1 MPQFARLRKNVSA
14 RLFVVVAAAAV
25 GVAQLS
31 ASSLLAEDWPT
42 YRRDNDRSG
51 STPEKI
57 GGPLHL
63 QWTYAPPAP
72 PRRAWSE
79 AGGRTVEGHLLKDR
93 VRFDDAFQPVVVGQR
108 VYFGS
113 TADDQLHC
121 LDLTSGQTLW
131 SFFTGAP
138 VRLAPTVHN
147 NAVYFGSDDG
157 FAYSLD
163 AETGSLIWKLRA
175 GPSDE
180 WFLGRGQMVSRW
192 PIRTGVLVDGGI
204 AYFGAGI
211 FPHEDVY
218 LHAVDAKTG
227 EVVWTRDD
235 ISESDAARD
244 DLSPQGYLLA
254 SDAQLFVPSGRSMP
268 ATFDRKDGVL
278 LHKKTYSWR
287 STAGGVVGGTRA
299 LLADGQI
306 YSGGAHHLLAIAQ
319 DDGAVG
325 FGWFEGRQMVVAGD
339 EAAIA
344 TGTAVARIDRMKYA
358 LNSRKTHQLE
368 MDIYSLSRSLRSAKG
383 DKATEIREKI
393 KKGQAEQKE
402 LASVG
407 VIWQKPN
414 EHDAAL
420 LMTGDTIISGG
431 NGEVFGYDLETGEQ
445 TLKLAVDGEA
455 RGLIFAN
462 GNLIVS
468 TTTGQVF
475 CFGLKELS
483 IGESLGQGEV
493 SGPDGIVHLNNSR
506 FPAKFFSDAATEIV
520 KETGITKG
528 FCLIVGSEDGRL
540 AYELAKQT
548 ELNIYCIE
556 PDGDKVRQSRAA
568 LNKAGLYGS
577 RVTVHQA
584 EFSAIPYSNY
594 FANLIVSDTYL
605 RTGEL
610 PGDSRLI
617 MRHLKPLGGVA
628 WLSSSVPSKAS
639 PVEISWLNKA
649 GLAKEEA
656 TVKAAKSATT
666 LARGGLPGAGNW
678 SHQYGNVGNTAVIDE
693 KRVKGDL
700 GVLWFGDPGPG
711 DMVNRHEGAVGPL
724 SVNGRLFVQG
734 DATISAFDAYNG
746 LFLWKY
752 ENEEAIRSGV
762 FQNQN
767 PGNLATSDDR
777 LFNFLKDECFEL
789 DAATGKVLATHRLPP
804 AMDDDTREWGYVAYH
819 NGRLIGTA
827 TVRADVE
834 AKYRRRG
841 RKTTD
846 STDGIFAIDV
856 RTGKHL
862 WTYSGGNISHRT
874 IALGGD
880 EVFFIDSTI
889 TSEERD
895 RILREDKSE
904 LERLTGEELKIAE
917 DRMKKLD
924 ARTAVAVDAENGK
937 KIWAVGVDV
946 TDCSEIGI
954 GGGKLTM
961 MYQDGVLVL
970 CGANAN
976 GHYWKQFISGEF
988 KRRRLVALSAEAG
1001 YTMWKKDAN
1010 YRHRPIVVGNRVIA
1024 EPWSF
1029 ELTTGEQH
1037 TKTHPL
1043 TGQEVPWSMIRPGHH
1058 CGMLTGCDSML
1069 MFRSGYTGFYNLDN
1083 DEGTRHF
1090 AGHRLGCWINA
1101 IPANGLVMI
1110 PEASAGCVC
1119 QFSIS
1124 STIVLEPRAA
1134 RRPWTII
1141 SATGAQTPVKKMSL
1155 NLGAPGDRR
1164 AADGTL
1170 WLAYPR
1176 PNPHKVTSLD
1186 LAFDLKPKFTAGGFT
1201 SVNAA
1206 AQPVTGAATPW
1217 LYTSWASGLSEMTL
1231 PLRGEKDRP
1240 ATYDLKLHFAQL
1252 REGTAR
1258 FDVEINGKVVLTD
1271 VEVSRER
1278 GSEPAALVKAISGID
1293 VERDLTMKLIAK
1305 VSDDAKARVVL
1316 NAIEVLQRTEVASS
1330 K

>member
-1 MPQFARLRKNVSA
+1 MPRSA
-14 RLFVVVAAAAV
+14 RIHWIIPAKTRSFTSAVA
-25 GVAQLS
+25 VASLLLTGLNLS
-31 ASSLLAEDWPT
+31 ADDWPT

-51 STPEKI
+51 STPEAI
-57 GGPLHL
+57 RSPVSLR
-63 QWTYAPPAP
+63 WTYSPPAP

-79 AGGRTVEGHLLKDR
+79 ATGRTIEGHLIKGR
-93 VRFDDAFQPVVVGQR
+93 VRYDDAFQPVVVGQR

-113 TADDQLHC
+113 TADDQVHC
-121 LDLTSGQTLW
+121 LDLTSGETLW
-131 SFFTGAP
+131 TFFTGAP
-138 VRLAPTVHN
+138 VRLAPTVDSGMI
-147 NAVYFGSDDG
+147 YFGSDDG
-157 FAYSLD
+157 FAYCLE
-163 AETGSLIWKLRA
+163 ATTGKLIWKLRA
-175 GPSDE
+175 GPADE
-180 WFLGRGQMVSRW
+180 WFLGRGQMISRW
-192 PIRTGVLVDGGI
+192 PVRTGVLVDSGI

-227 EVVWTRDD
+227 EIVWTRDD
-235 ISESDAARD
+235 ISENDAARD

-254 SDAQLFVPSGRSMP
+254 SRSQLFVPSGRSMP
-268 ATFDRKDGVL
+268 ATFDRSNGVL

-319 DDGAVG
+319 EDGDVG
-325 FGWFEGRQMVVAGD
+325 FGWFEGRQMVVAGH

-344 TGTAVARIDRMKYA
+344 TGTAIARIDRMKYA
-358 LNSRKTHQLE
+358 VNSRRTHQIE
-368 MDIYSLSRSLRSAKG
+368 MDLYSLSRSLRSAKG
-383 DKATEIREKI
+383 EKADEIREKM
-393 KKGQAEQKE
+393 KTLQAEQKE
-402 LASVG
+402 LSAVG
-407 VIWQKPN
+407 VIWQKPS
-414 EHDAAL
+414 EHDASL

-431 NGEVFGYDLETGEQ
+431 EGEVFGYDRETGNQ
-445 TLKLAVDGEA
+445 TLKLSVDGEA
-455 RGLIFAN
+455 RGLVFAN

-475 CFGLKELS
+475 CFGPGEPADSPLS
-483 IGESLGQGEV
+483 SAKTY
-493 SGPDGIVHLNNSR
+493 PDPYPEND
-506 FPAKFFSDAATEIV
+506 DAETVRTAAERIIQ
-520 KETGITKG
+520 KTGIRKG
-528 FCLIVGSEDGRL
+528 FCLVAGSEDGHL
-540 AYELAKQT
+540 AYELAKRT
-548 ELNIYCIE
+548 DLSIYCIE
-556 PDGDKVRQSRAA
+556 PDAEKVRESRGL

-584 EFSAIPYSNY
+584 ELSAIPYSNF
-594 FANLIVSDTYL
+594 FANLIVSDTYV
-605 RTGEL
+605 RTGKFPANAETV
-610 PGDSRLI
+610 
-617 MRHLKPLGGVA
+617 MRHLKPLGGVVM
-628 WLSSSVPSKAS
+628 LGTPEPSHDVLHDDVVRLTERLGEEDQ
-639 PVEISWLNKA
+639 VELESEDGWVSLK
-649 GLAKEEA
+649 
-656 TVKAAKSATT
+656 
-666 LARGGLPGAGNW
+666 RGPLPGAGNW

-711 DMVNRHEGAVGPL
+711 EMVNRHEGAVGPL

-734 DATISAFDAYNG
+734 EATISAYDAYNG

-752 ENEEAIRSGV
+752 ENEEAIRTGV

-767 PGNLATSDDR
+767 PGNLAASEDY
-777 LFNFLKDECFEL
+777 LFHFLKDECFQL
-789 DAATGKVLATHRLPP
+789 DAATGKVVAVHRLPP
-804 AMDDDTREWGYVAYH
+804 EMDNDTREWGYVAH
-819 NGRLIGTA
+819 SNGRLIGTA
-827 TVRADVE
+827 TVREDVE

-841 RKTTD
+841 RKTTE

-856 RTGKHL
+856 KTGKHL
-862 WTYSGGNISHRT
+862 WTYTGGSISHRT
-874 IALGGD
+874 IALSD
-880 EVFFIDSTI
+880 NEVFFIDSTI
-889 TSEERD
+889 TSAERE
-895 RILREDKSE
+895 RILREDKTE
-904 LERLTGEELKIAE
+904 LERLSGEERRIAE

-924 ARTAVAVDAENGK
+924 ARTAVAIDAQNGK
-937 KIWAVGVDV
+937 KIWSVGVDV

-976 GHYWKQFISGEF
+976 GHYWKQFIAGEF

-1010 YRHRPIVVGNRVIA
+1010 YRHRPIIVGNRVIA

-1029 ELTTGEQH
+1029 ELSTGEQH
-1037 TKTHPL
+1037 MKTHPL
-1043 TGQEVPWSMIRPGHH
+1043 TGQDVPWSMIRPGHH

-1069 MFRSGYTGFYNLDN
+1069 MFRSGYTGFYNLEN

-1090 AGHRLGCWINA
+1090 SGHRLGCWINA

-1119 QFSIS
+1119 QFSIA
-1124 STIVLEPRAA
+1124 STIVLEPREA

-1141 SATGAQTPVKKMSL
+1141 SATGAQTPVRKMSL

-1176 PNPHKVTSLD
+1176 PNPHKDTSLD

-1206 AQPVTGAATPW
+1206 AQPVTGTSTPW
-1217 LYTSWASGLSEMTL
+1217 LYTSWASGLSELTL

-1240 ATYDLKLHFAQL
+1240 ATYNLKLHFAQL

-1258 FDVEINGKVVLTD
+1258 FDVEINGKVVLSD

-1278 GSEPAALVKAISGID
+1278 GSEPVAQVKAISGID
-1293 VERDLTMKLIAK
+1293 VDRNLTMKLVPR
-1305 VSDDAKARVVL
+1305 VSNDAEARVVL
-1316 NAIEVLQRTEVASS
+1316 NAIEVLQNTEVASS

>member
-1 MPQFARLRKNVSA
+1 MSV
-14 RLFVVVAAAAV
+14 AAV
-25 GVAQLS
+25 GLILL
-31 ASSLLAEDWPT
+31 ASPDLLAEDWPT
-42 YRRDNDRSG
+42 YRRDNNRSG
-51 STPEKI
+51 STIEKI
-57 GGPLHL
+57 GGLLDL
-63 QWTYAPPAP
+63 QWTYSPPAP

-93 VRFDDAFQPVVVGQR
+93 VRYDDAFQPVVVGQR

-113 TADDQLHC
+113 TADDQVHC
-121 LDLTSGQTLW
+121 LDLASGKTLW

-138 VRLAPTVHN
+138 VRLAPTVYKKSI
-147 NAVYFGSDDG
+147 YFGSDDG
-157 FAYSLD
+157 FAYCLD
-163 AETGSLIWKLRA
+163 AASGKLIWKLRA
-175 GPSDE
+175 GPADE

-192 PIRTGVLVDGGI
+192 PIRTGVLVDNDV

-235 ISESDAARD
+235 ISENDAARD

-254 SDAQLFVPSGRSMP
+254 SKTQIFVPSGRSMP

-319 DDGAVG
+319 DDGDVG
-325 FGWFEGRQMVVAGD
+325 FGWFEGRQMVVSGD

-344 TGTAVARIDRMKYA
+344 TGTAIARIDRMKYA
-358 LNSRKTHQLE
+358 VNSRRTHKIE
-368 MDIYSLSRSLRSAKG
+368 MDLYSLSRSLRSAKG
-383 DKATEIREKI
+383 DKATEIRARMKTL
-393 KKGQAEQKE
+393 QAEQKE
-402 LASVG
+402 LAAVG

-414 EHDAAL
+414 DHDAAL
-420 LMTGDTIISGG
+420 LVTGDAIISGG
-431 NGEVFGYDLETGEQ
+431 NGAVFGYDLETGEQ
-445 TLKLAVDGEA
+445 NLKLAVDGEA

-475 CFGLKELS
+475 CFGA
-483 IGESLGQGEV
+483 GEPGDTSVTKTKKYPNPYAEDDASKLV
-493 SGPDGIVHLNNSR
+493 
-506 FPAKFFSDAATEIV
+506 SDAANKIV
-520 KETGITKG
+520 KETGVTRG
-528 FCLIVGSEDGRL
+528 FCLVAGSEDGRL
-540 AYELAKQT
+540 AYELAKRT
-548 ELNIYCIE
+548 ELSIYCIE
-556 PDGDKVRQSRAA
+556 PDAEKVRKSREL

-577 RVTVHQA
+577 RVAVHQA
-584 EFSAIPYSNY
+584 ELSAIPYSNF
-594 FANLIVSDTYL
+594 FANLIVSDTYV
-605 RTGEL
+605 RTGKL
-610 PGDSRLI
+610 PSNSEAV

-628 WLSSSVPSKAS
+628 MLGTPKSGDDVLYDDVVRLTDRLSEGDEVELAS
-639 PVEISWLNKA
+639 NDGWVSLK
-649 GLAKEEA
+649 
-656 TVKAAKSATT
+656 
-666 LARGGLPGAGNW
+666 RGPLPGAGNW

-734 DATISAFDAYNG
+734 EATISAFDAYNG

-767 PGNLATSDDR
+767 PGNLATSNDH
-777 LFNFLKDECFEL
+777 LFHFMKDECFQL
-789 DAATGKVLATHRLPP
+789 DAATGKVVAVHRLPP
-804 AMDDDTREWGYVAYH
+804 DMDNDTREWGYVAYN

-841 RKTTD
+841 RKTTE

-856 RTGKHL
+856 KTGKHL
-862 WTYSGGNISHRT
+862 WTYEGGSISHRT
-874 IALGGD
+874 IALSD
-880 EVFFIDSTI
+880 NQVFFIDSTI
-889 TSEERD
+889 TSAERE

-904 LERLTGEELKIAE
+904 LERLSGEELKIAE

-924 ARTAVAVDAENGK
+924 ARTAVAIDAENGN

-1029 ELTTGEQH
+1029 ELSTGEQH

-1119 QFSIS
+1119 QFSIA
-1124 STIVLEPRAA
+1124 STIVLEPRQA

-1141 SATGAQTPVKKMSL
+1141 SATGAQTPVKNMSL

-1206 AQPVTGAATPW
+1206 AQPVTGAVTPW

-1252 REGTAR
+1252 RVGMAR
-1258 FDVEINGKVVLTD
+1258 FDIEINGKVVLTD

-1278 GSEPAALVKAISGID
+1278 GSEPVAQIKVIPGID

-1316 NAIEVLQRTEVASS
+1316 NAIEVVRKTEVAST

>member
-1 MPQFARLRKNVSA
+1 MPNLSRHPLN
-14 RLFVVVAAAAV
+14 LFPAIVTTVIA
-25 GVAQLS
+25 GVALLT

-42 YRRDNDRSG
+42 YRHDNDRSG
-51 STPEKI
+51 STPENVTDSISWK
-57 GGPLHL
+57 
-63 QWTYAPPAP
+63 WTYSPPAP

-79 AGGRTVEGHLLKDR
+79 AGGRIMEGRHIQDR
-93 VRFDDAFQPVVVGQR
+93 VRYDDAFQPVVVGQR

-113 TADDQLHC
+113 TADDQVHC
-121 LDLTSGQTLW
+121 LDLTTGKTLW
-131 SFFTGAP
+131 TFFTGAP
-138 VRLAPTVHN
+138 VRLAPTVSEN
-147 NAVYFGSDDG
+147 SLYFGSDDG
-157 FAYSLD
+157 FAYCLD
-163 AETGSLIWKLRA
+163 AESGDLIWKLRG

-192 PIRTGVLVDGGI
+192 PVRTGVLVDDGV

-235 ISESDAARD
+235 ISESDAGRD

-254 SDAQLFVPSGRSMP
+254 SEKQLFVPSGRSMP
-268 ATFDRKDGVL
+268 ATFDRNTGKL

-287 STAGGVVGGTRA
+287 GSAGGVVGGTRA

-306 YSGGAHHLLAIAQ
+306 YSGGAHHLLAIEQAK
-319 DDGAVG
+319 GGLG
-325 FGWFEGRQMVVAGD
+325 FGWFEGRQMVVSGN
-339 EAAIA
+339 EAMIA
-344 TGTAVARIDRMKYA
+344 TGTAIARINRGEYA
-358 LNSRKTHQLE
+358 VNSRKTRTIE
-368 MDIYSLSRSLRSAKG
+368 ATVTSLSRSLRNAKG
-383 DKATEIREKI
+383 DEAADIRKKMKAA
-393 KKGQAEQKE
+393 QAELKE
-402 LASVG
+402 LSTVG

-414 EHDAAL
+414 EDAAAL
-420 LMTGDTIISGG
+420 LMTGNMILSGG
-431 NGEVFGYDLETGEQ
+431 QGHVQGYDRETGKQ
-445 TLKLAVDGEA
+445 TLRLLTDPGSEA
-455 RGLIFAN
+455 RGLVYAN
-462 GNLIVS
+462 GHLIVS
-468 TTTGQVF
+468 TTTGRVM
-475 CFGLKELS
+475 CFGP
-483 IGESLGQGEV
+483 GEQKAIPLTE
-493 SGPDGIVHLNNSR
+493 
-506 FPAKFFSDAATEIV
+506 AKKYPNPYAADETSKTCREAAAAIIR
-520 KETGITKG
+520 ETGITRG
-528 FCLIVGSEDGRL
+528 FCLVVGSEDGRL
-540 AYELAKQT
+540 AYELAMQT
-548 ELNIYCIE
+548 ELSIYCIE
-556 PDGDKVRQSRAA
+556 PDAEKVRLSRAA

-577 RVTVHQA
+577 RVTVHHA
-584 EFSAIPYSNY
+584 ELSAIPYSNY
-594 FANLIVSDTYL
+594 FANLIVSDTHL
-605 RTGEL
+605 RTGKL

-628 WLSSSVPSKAS
+628 WLNSPRIAESSPTVSA
-639 PVEISWLNKA
+639 WLNKA
-649 GLAKEEA
+649 GLSEEA
-656 TVKAAKSATT
+656 TVNVAKTSTT
-666 LARGGLPGAGNW
+666 FERGALPGAGNW
-678 SHQYGNVGNTAVIDE
+678 SHMYGNVGNTAAIDE
-693 KRVKGDL
+693 QRVKGDL
-700 GVLWFGDPGPG
+700 GVLWYGDPGPG
-711 DMVNRHEGAVGPL
+711 DMTNRHEGAVGPL

-734 DATISAFDAYNG
+734 EATISAYDAYNG

-752 ENEEAIRSGV
+752 ANKEAIRSGV
-762 FQNQN
+762 FLNQN
-767 PGNLATSDDR
+767 PGNLAASEDR
-777 LFNFLKDECFEL
+777 LFHFMKDECFEL
-789 DAATGKVLATHRLPP
+789 DAATGKVVAVHRLPP
-804 AMDDDTREWGYVAYH
+804 EMDDDTREWGYIAYH
-819 NGRLIGTA
+819 NGRIIGTA
-827 TVRADVE
+827 TVRKDVE

-846 STDGIFAIDV
+846 TTDGIFAIDV
-856 RTGKHL
+856 ESGEHL
-862 WTYSGGNISHRT
+862 WLYSGGSISHHT
-874 IALGGD
+874 IALNED
-880 EVFFIDSTI
+880 RVFFIDSTI
-889 TSEERD
+889 TSQERE
-895 RILREDKSE
+895 RILREDKTEQEHLSGE
-904 LERLTGEELKIAE
+904 KLEIAE

-924 ARTAVAVDAENGK
+924 ARTAVAISAQNGK
-937 KIWAVGVDV
+937 QIWAVGVDV

-961 MYQDGVLVL
+961 MHHNGVLVL

-1010 YRHRPIVVGNRVIA
+1010 YRHRPIIVGNRVIA

-1029 ELTTGEQH
+1029 ELASGDQH
-1037 TKTHPL
+1037 MKTHPL

-1119 QFSIS
+1119 QFSIA
-1124 STIVLEPRAA
+1124 STIVLEPREA

-1141 SATGAQTPVKKMSL
+1141 STTGAQTPVKKMSL

-1164 AADGTL
+1164 AVDGTL

-1176 PNPHKVTSLD
+1176 PAPHKVTSLD
-1186 LAFDLKPKFTAGGFT
+1186 LAFDLKAKFSDGGFE
-1201 SVNAA
+1201 SVSAA

-1217 LYTSWASGLSEMTL
+1217 LYTSWAGGLSELTL
-1231 PLRGEKDRP
+1231 PLRGEEDRP

-1258 FDVEINGKVVLTD
+1258 FDVEINGKVVLAD
-1271 VEVSRER
+1271 VEVSRQR
-1278 GSEPAALVKAISGID
+1278 GAEPVAQVKSISGID
-1293 VERDLTMKLIAK
+1293 IERDLVLRLIAK
-1305 VSDDAKARVVL
+1305 SSDEASAPVVL

-1330 K
+1330 R

>member
-1 MPQFARLRKNVSA
+1 MPQFARLRRIVCA
-14 RLFVVVAAAAV
+14 RRCFAVTAAAV
-25 GVAQLS
+25 GLTLLVS
-31 ASSLLAEDWPT
+31 PDLLAEDWPT

-63 QWTYAPPAP
+63 QWTYSPPAL

-79 AGGRTVEGHLLKDR
+79 AGGRTMEGHIIKDR
-93 VRFDDAFQPVVVGQR
+93 VRYDDAFQPVVVGQR

-113 TADDQLHC
+113 TADDQVHC
-121 LDLTSGQTLW
+121 LDLTSGKTLW

-138 VRLAPTVHN
+138 VRLAPTVYKKSI
-147 NAVYFGSDDG
+147 YFGSDDG
-157 FAYSLD
+157 FAYCLD
-163 AETGSLIWKLRA
+163 AVSGKLIWKLRA
-175 GPSDE
+175 GPADE

-192 PIRTGVLVDGGI
+192 PIRTGVLVDNDV

-235 ISESDAARD
+235 ISENDAARD

-254 SDAQLFVPSGRSMP
+254 SKTQIFVPSGRSMP
-268 ATFDRKDGVL
+268 ATFDRKDGIL

-319 DDGAVG
+319 DDGDVG
-325 FGWFEGRQMVVAGD
+325 FGWFEGRQMVVSGD

-344 TGTAVARIDRMKYA
+344 TGTAIARIDRMKYA
-358 LNSRKTHQLE
+358 VNSRRTHKIE
-368 MDIYSLSRSLRSAKG
+368 MDLYSLSRSLRSAKG
-383 DKATEIREKI
+383 DKATEIRAKM
-393 KKGQAEQKE
+393 KALQTEQKE

-407 VIWQKPN
+407 VTWQKPN
-414 EHDAAL
+414 EHDASL
-420 LMTGDTIISGG
+420 LMTGDMIIAGG
-431 NGEVFGYDLETGEQ
+431 NGEVFGYNLETGEQ

-462 GNLIVS
+462 ENLVVS

-475 CFGLKELS
+475 CFGAGKPGDTAL
-483 IGESLGQGEV
+483 
-493 SGPDGIVHLNNSR
+493 
-506 FPAKFFSDAATEIV
+506 AKAKKYPNPYVEDDASKLISDAADQIV
-520 KETGITKG
+520 KETGVTRG
-528 FCLIVGSEDGRL
+528 FCLVAGSEDGRL
-540 AYELAKQT
+540 AYELAKRT
-548 ELNIYCIE
+548 ELSIYCIE
-556 PDGDKVRQSRAA
+556 PDAEKVRKSREL
-568 LNKAGLYGS
+568 LNQAGLYGS
-577 RVTVHQA
+577 RVAVHQA
-584 EFSAIPYSNY
+584 ELSAIPYSNF
-594 FANLIVSDTYL
+594 FANLIVSDTYV
-605 RTGEL
+605 RTGKL
-610 PGDSRLI
+610 PSNSEAV

-628 WLSSSVPSKAS
+628 MLGTPQSGDDVLHDDVVRLTDRLSEGDEVELAS
-639 PVEISWLNKA
+639 NDGWVSLK
-649 GLAKEEA
+649 
-656 TVKAAKSATT
+656 
-666 LARGGLPGAGNW
+666 RGPLPGAGNW

-734 DATISAFDAYNG
+734 EATISAFDAYNG

-767 PGNLATSDDR
+767 PGNLATSNDH
-777 LFNFLKDECFEL
+777 LFHFMKDECFQL
-789 DAATGKVLATHRLPP
+789 DAATGKVVAVHRLPP
-804 AMDDDTREWGYVAYH
+804 DMDNDTREWGYVAYI

-841 RKTTD
+841 RKTTE

-856 RTGKHL
+856 KTGKHL
-862 WTYSGGNISHRT
+862 WTYTGGSISHRT
-874 IALGGD
+874 IALSDD

-889 TSEERD
+889 TSAERE

-904 LERLTGEELKIAE
+904 LERLSGEELKIAE

-924 ARTAVAVDAENGK
+924 ARTAVAIDAENGK

-1029 ELTTGEQH
+1029 ELSTGEQH

-1058 CGMLTGCDSML
+1058 CGMLTGCESML

-1119 QFSIS
+1119 QFSIA
-1124 STIVLEPRAA
+1124 STIVLEPRQA

-1141 SATGAQTPVKKMSL
+1141 SATGAQTPVKNMSL

-1186 LAFDLKPKFTAGGFT
+1186 LAFDLKPKFIAGGFT

-1217 LYTSWASGLSEMTL
+1217 LYTSWASGLSEITL

-1258 FDVEINGKVVLTD
+1258 FDIEINGKVVLTD

-1278 GSEPAALVKAISGID
+1278 GSEPVAQVKAIPGID

-1316 NAIEVLQRTEVASS
+1316 NAIEVLRKTEVAST

>member
-1 MPQFARLRKNVSA
+1 MPRFARFRQNFFAGHLPA
-14 RLFVVVAAAAV
+14 TLAAV
-25 GVAQLS
+25 VGVTLLS
-31 ASSLLAEDWPT
+31 AASLPAEDWPT

-51 STPEKI
+51 STPEKVN
-57 GGPLHL
+57 GPLHL
-63 QWTYAPPAP
+63 QWTYSPPAL

-79 AGGRTVEGHLLKDR
+79 AGGRTIEGHLIGDR
-93 VRFDDAFQPVVVGQR
+93 VRYDDAFQPVVVGQR

-113 TADDQLHC
+113 TADDQVHC
-121 LDLTSGQTLW
+121 LDLSTGEKRW

-138 VRLAPTVHN
+138 VRLAPTVDKGSI
-147 NAVYFGSDDG
+147 YFGSDDG
-157 FAYSLD
+157 FAYCLD
-163 AETGSLIWKLRA
+163 AASGELIWKLRA

-192 PIRTGVLVDGGI
+192 PIRTGILVDNDI

-235 ISESDAARD
+235 ISENDAARD

-254 SDAQLFVPSGRSMP
+254 SKAQLFVPSGRSMP

-319 DDGAVG
+319 DDGDVG

-339 EAAIA
+339 EAAIV
-344 TGTAVARIDRMKYA
+344 TGKAIARIDRLKYA
-358 LNSRKTHQLE
+358 VNSRKTHQLE
-368 MDIYSLSRSLRSAKG
+368 MDLYSLSSSLRSAKG
-383 DKATEIREKI
+383 DQADEIREKI
-393 KKGQAEQKE
+393 KKAQAEQKE
-402 LASVG
+402 LAAVG
-407 VIWQKPN
+407 VIWQKPS
-414 EHDAAL
+414 EDDAAL
-420 LMTGDTIISGG
+420 LMTGDLVISGG
-431 NGEVFGYDLETGEQ
+431 KDRVLGYDRATGDETQ
-445 TLKLAVDGEA
+445 QLSVDGEA
-455 RGLIFAN
+455 RGLVFAN
-462 GNLIVS
+462 GRLIVS
-468 TTTGQVF
+468 TTTGQVV
-475 CFGLKELS
+475 CFGLEAARETGDR
-483 IGESLGQGEV
+483 IARQYPNPYPDDEV
-493 SGPDGIVHLNNSR
+493 SKR
-506 FPAKFFSDAATEIV
+506 CREAAMEIV
-520 KETGITKG
+520 SETGITRG
-528 FCLIVGSEDGRL
+528 FCLVAGSEDGRL

-548 ELNIYCIE
+548 ELSIYCIE
-556 PDGDKVRQSRAA
+556 PDAGKVRTSRTA

-584 EFSAIPYSNY
+584 ELSAIPYSNY
-594 FANLIVSDTYL
+594 FANLIVSDTQL
-605 RTGEL
+605 RTGKL

-628 WLSSSVPSKAS
+628 WLNSPSATDS
-639 PVEISWLNKA
+639 RTAETEWLNGA
-649 GLAKEEA
+649 SLTNEA
-656 TVKAAKSATT
+656 TITVATSGT
-666 LARGGLPGAGNW
+666 ILARGALPGAGNW

-711 DMVNRHEGAVGPL
+711 DMVNRHDGAVGPL

-734 DATISAFDAYNG
+734 EATISAFDAYNG

-752 ENEEAIRSGV
+752 ENKEAIRTGV

-789 DAATGKVLATHRLPP
+789 DAATGIVVAVHRLPP
-804 AMDDDTREWGYVAYH
+804 ALDDNTREWGYVAYN

-834 AKYRRRG
+834 AQYRRRG

-856 RTGKHL
+856 KTGKHL
-862 WTYSGGNISHRT
+862 WTYSGGSISHRT
-874 IALGGD
+874 IALGD
-880 EVFFIDSTI
+880 NEVFFIDSSI
-889 TSEERD
+889 TSQERE
-895 RILREDKSE
+895 RILREDKTE
-904 LERLTGEELKIAE
+904 LEGLTGEELKIAE

-954 GGGKLTM
+954 GGGQLTM
-961 MYQDGVLVL
+961 MYKDGVLVL

-976 GHYWKQFISGEF
+976 GHYWNQFIAGEF
-988 KRRRLVALSAEAG
+988 KRRRLVAISAEAG

-1037 TKTHPL
+1037 TKIHPL

-1119 QFSIS
+1119 QFSIA
-1124 STIVLEPRAA
+1124 STIVLEPREA

-1141 SATGAQTPVKKMSL
+1141 SATGAQTPVQKMSL

-1164 AADGTL
+1164 DTDGTL

-1201 SVNAA
+1201 SVKAA

-1217 LYTSWASGLSEMTL
+1217 LYTSWASGLSELTL
-1231 PLRGEKDRP
+1231 PLRGEKDSP

-1271 VEVSRER
+1271 VEVSRAR
-1278 GSEPAALVKAISGID
+1278 GTEPVAQIKTVSGID
-1293 VERDLTMKLIAK
+1293 VERNLTLKLIAK
-1305 VSDDAKARVVL
+1305 VTDDAKARVVL
-1316 NAIEVLQRTEVASS
+1316 NAIEVLQKNEVASN
-1330 K
+1330 

>member
-1 MPQFARLRKNVSA
+1 MGT
-14 RLFVVVAAAAV
+14 AAV
-25 GVAQLS
+25 AFV
-31 ASSLLAEDWPT
+31 LLAMPKLFANDWPT
-42 YRRDNDRSG
+42 YRQDNDRSG
-51 STPEKI
+51 STSEKI
-57 GGPLHL
+57 GGPLSL
-63 QWTYAPPAP
+63 KWTYSPPAP

-79 AGGRTVEGHLLKDR
+79 AGGRTMEGHLIQDR
-93 VRFDDAFQPVVVGQR
+93 VRYDDAFQPVVVGQR

-121 LDLTSGQTLW
+121 MDLASGKTLW
-131 SFFTGAP
+131 TFFTGAP
-138 VRLAPTVHN
+138 VRLAPTVSG
-147 NAVYFGSDDG
+147 NAIYFGSDDG

-163 AETGSLIWKLRA
+163 AENGALIWKLRA

-192 PIRTGVLVDGGI
+192 PIRTGVLVDDGV

-235 ISESDAARD
+235 ISENDAARD

-254 SDAQLFVPSGRSMP
+254 SKAQLFVPSGRSMP
-268 ATFDRKDGVL
+268 ATFDRSNGVL

-319 DDGAVG
+319 DDGDVG
-325 FGWFEGRQMVVAGD
+325 FGWFEGRQMVVSGD

-344 TGTAVARIDRMKYA
+344 TGTAIARIDRMKYA
-358 LNSRKTHQLE
+358 VNSRRTHKIE
-368 MDIYSLSRSLRSAKG
+368 MDLYSLSRSLRSAKG
-383 DKATEIREKI
+383 DKADEIREKI
-393 KKGQAEQKE
+393 KKLQAEQKE
-402 LASVG
+402 LAAVG

-420 LMTGDTIISGG
+420 LMTGDSIISGG
-431 NGEVFGYDLETGEQ
+431 NGEVFGYDRESGNE
-445 TLKLAVDGEA
+445 TLKLSVDGEA
-455 RGLIFAN
+455 RGLVFAN
-462 GNLIVS
+462 GNLLVS

-475 CFGLKELS
+475 CFGPGELKETPLAEAKKYPNPYAENDEAKL
-483 IGESLGQGEV
+483 I
-493 SGPDGIVHLNNSR
+493 SGA
-506 FPAKFFSDAATEIV
+506 AKQIV
-520 KETGITKG
+520 KKTGITRG
-528 FCLIVGSEDGRL
+528 FCLVASSEDGHL
-540 AYELAKQT
+540 AYELARRT
-548 ELNIYCIE
+548 ELSIYCIE
-556 PDGDKVRQSRAA
+556 PNAEKVRQSREL
-568 LNKAGLYGS
+568 LNAAGLYGS

-594 FANLIVSDTYL
+594 FANLIVSDTYV
-605 RTGEL
+605 RTGKL
-610 PGDSRLI
+610 PTNAEGV
-617 MRHLKPLGGVA
+617 MRHLKPLGGVVMLGTPKTSHDVTQGDITRLLDGPFEA
-628 WLSSSVPSKAS
+628 EEHQLSLEDGWVSLK
-639 PVEISWLNKA
+639 
-649 GLAKEEA
+649 
-656 TVKAAKSATT
+656 
-666 LARGGLPGAGNW
+666 RGPLPGAGNW

-734 DATISAFDAYNG
+734 EATISAFDAYNG

-752 ENEEAIRSGV
+752 ENEEAIRTGV

-767 PGNLATSDDR
+767 PGNLATSDDH
-777 LFNFLKDECFEL
+777 LFHFLKDECFQL
-789 DAATGKVLATHRLPP
+789 DAATGKVVAVHRLPP
-804 AMDDDTREWGYVAYH
+804 DMDNDTREWGYVAYN

-834 AKYRRRG
+834 AQYRRRG
-841 RKTTD
+841 RKTTE

-856 RTGKHL
+856 KTGRHL
-862 WTYSGGNISHRT
+862 WTYTGGSISHRT
-874 IALGGD
+874 IALSDD

-889 TSEERD
+889 TSAERE

-904 LERLTGEELKIAE
+904 LEGLTGEALKIAE

-954 GGGKLTM
+954 GGGQLTM

-976 GHYWKQFISGEF
+976 GHYWNQFIAGEF

-1037 TKTHPL
+1037 TKIHPL

-1119 QFSIS
+1119 QFSIA
-1124 STIVLEPRAA
+1124 STIVLEPRQA

-1164 AADGTL
+1164 ANDGTL

-1176 PNPHKVTSLD
+1176 PNPHKTTSLD

-1231 PLRGEKDRP
+1231 PLLGEKDRP

-1258 FDVEINGKVVLTD
+1258 FDVEINGKVVLSD

-1278 GSEPAALVKAISGID
+1278 GAEPVAQVKEISGID

-1316 NAIEVLQRTEVASS
+1316 NAIEVLQKNEVASS

>member
-1 MPQFARLRKNVSA
+1 MPRSPRFRWNILSRQLLIMS
-14 RLFVVVAAAAV
+14 AAV
-25 GVAQLS
+25 VPFALLS
-31 ASSLLAEDWPT
+31 GPSLFAEDWPT
-42 YRRDNDRSG
+42 YRRDNNRSG

-63 QWTYAPPAP
+63 QWTYSPPAP

-79 AGGRTVEGHLLKDR
+79 ATGRTIEGHLIKGR
-93 VRFDDAFQPVVVGQR
+93 VRYDDAFQPVVVGQC

-113 TADDQLHC
+113 TADDQVHC
-121 LDLTSGQTLW
+121 LNLTSGETLW
-131 SFFTGAP
+131 TFFTGAP
-138 VRLAPTVHN
+138 VRLAPTVYKDSI
-147 NAVYFGSDDG
+147 YFGSDDG
-157 FAYSLD
+157 FAYCLD
-163 AETGSLIWKLRA
+163 ATTGKLIWKLRA
-175 GPSDE
+175 GSSDE
-180 WFLGRGQMVSRW
+180 WFLGRGQMISRW
-192 PIRTGVLVDGGI
+192 PVRTGVLVDNDI

-235 ISESDAARD
+235 ISENDAARD

-254 SDAQLFVPSGRSMP
+254 SKAQLFVPSGRSMP
-268 ATFDRKDGVL
+268 ATFDRTNGVL

-319 DDGAVG
+319 DDGDVG
-325 FGWFEGRQMVVAGD
+325 FGWFEGRQMVVSGD

-344 TGTAVARIDRMKYA
+344 TGTAIARIDRMEYA
-358 LNSRKTHQLE
+358 VNSRRTHQIE
-368 MDIYSLSRSLRSAKG
+368 MDLYSLSRSLRSAKG
-383 DKATEIREKI
+383 EKATEIRAKM
-393 KKGQAEQKE
+393 KTLQSEQKE
-402 LASVG
+402 LAAVG

-420 LMTGDTIISGG
+420 LMTGNAIVSGG
-431 NGEVFGYDLETGEQ
+431 NGEVFGYDRESGEQ
-445 TLKLAVDGEA
+445 TLKLPVEGEA
-455 RGLIFAN
+455 RGLVYAN

-468 TTTGQVF
+468 TTTGQVY
-475 CFGLKELS
+475 CFGPGEPADTPLVSAKEYPNPYA
-483 IGESLGQGEV
+483 E
-493 SGPDGIVHLNNSR
+493 H
-506 FPAKFFSDAATEIV
+506 DAAELISKAADQIISESEI
-520 KETGITKG
+520 TRG
-528 FCLIVGSEDGRL
+528 FCLVAGSEDGHL
-540 AYELAKQT
+540 AYELAKRS

-556 PDGDKVRQSRAA
+556 SNAEKVRRSREL

-584 EFSAIPYSNY
+584 ELSAIPYSNY
-594 FANLIVSDTYL
+594 FANLIVSDTYV
-605 RTGEL
+605 RTG
-610 PGDSRLI
+610 RLSSNAEAV

-628 WLSSSVPSKAS
+628 MLGTPQSGDDVLHGDVVRLMDRLSEGDEVKLAS
-639 PVEISWLNKA
+639 NDGWVALK
-649 GLAKEEA
+649 
-656 TVKAAKSATT
+656 
-666 LARGGLPGAGNW
+666 RGPLPGAGNW
-678 SHQYGNVGNTAVIDE
+678 SHQYGTVGNTAVVNE

-734 DATISAFDAYNG
+734 EATISAFDAYNG

-752 ENEEAIRSGV
+752 ENEEAIRTGV

-767 PGNLATSDDR
+767 PGNLAASEDH
-777 LFNFLKDECFEL
+777 LFHFLKDECFQL
-789 DAATGKVLATHRLPP
+789 DAATGKVAAIHRLPP
-804 AMDDDTREWGYVAYH
+804 DMDNDTREWGYVAYI

-841 RKTTD
+841 RKTTET
-846 STDGIFAIDV
+846 TDGIFAIDV
-856 RTGKHL
+856 ATGKHL
-862 WTYSGGNISHRT
+862 WTYTGGSISHRT
-874 IALGGD
+874 IALSDD

-889 TSEERD
+889 SSAERE

-904 LERLTGEELKIAE
+904 LERLSGEERTIAE

-924 ARTAVAVDAENGK
+924 ARTAVAIDAQNGK
-937 KIWAVGVDV
+937 KIWSVGVDV

-976 GHYWKQFISGEF
+976 GHYWNQFIAGEF

-1010 YRHRPIVVGNRVIA
+1010 YRHRPIIVGNRVIA

-1029 ELTTGEQH
+1029 ELNTGEQH

-1043 TGQEVPWSMIRPGHH
+1043 TGQDVPWSMIRPGHH

-1119 QFSIS
+1119 QFSIA

-1141 SATGAQTPVKKMSL
+1141 SATGAQTPVRKMSL

-1176 PNPHKVTSLD
+1176 PNPHKTTSLD

-1201 SVNAA
+1201 SINAA

-1240 ATYDLKLHFAQL
+1240 AIYDLKLHFAQL

-1258 FDVEINGKVVLTD
+1258 FDVEINGQVVLTD
-1271 VEVSRER
+1271 IEVSRER
-1278 GSEPAALVKAISGID
+1278 GSEPVAQVKAISGID
-1293 VERDLTMKLIAK
+1293 VARDLTIKLIAK
-1305 VSDDAKARVVL
+1305 VSDDANARVVL
-1316 NAIEVLQRTEVASS
+1316 NAIEVLQKNEVASS

>member
-1 MPQFARLRKNVSA
+1 MPRFAQLRKNVFA
-14 RLFVVVAAAAV
+14 WLFVVVTAAV
-25 GVAQLS
+25 VGIVHLS
-31 ASSLLAEDWPT
+31 ASNLLAEDWPT

-51 STPEKI
+51 STTEKI
-57 GGPLHL
+57 GGPVSLK
-63 QWTYAPPAP
+63 WTYSPPAP

-93 VRFDDAFQPVVVGQR
+93 VRYDDAFQPVVVGQR

-113 TADDQLHC
+113 TADDQVHC
-121 LDLTSGQTLW
+121 LDLTSGKTLW
-131 SFFTGAP
+131 TFFTGAP
-138 VRLAPTVHN
+138 VRLAPTVSD
-147 NAVYFGSDDG
+147 NAVFFGSDDG

-163 AETGSLIWKLRA
+163 AETGALIWKLRA

-192 PIRTGVLVDGGI
+192 PIRTGVLVDDGV

-218 LHAVDAKTG
+218 LHAVDARTG

-235 ISESDAARD
+235 ISENDAARD

-254 SDAQLFVPSGRSMP
+254 SKAQIFVPSGRSMP

-319 DDGAVG
+319 DDGDVG
-325 FGWFEGRQMVVAGD
+325 FGWFEGRQMVVSGD

-344 TGTAVARIDRMKYA
+344 TGTAVARIDRAKYA
-358 LNSRKTHQLE
+358 VNSRRTHQLE

-393 KKGQAEQKE
+393 KKGQTEQKE

-414 EHDAAL
+414 DHDAAL
-420 LMTGDTIISGG
+420 LVTGDAIISGG
-431 NGEVFGYDLETGEQ
+431 NGEVFGYDLENGEQ
-445 TLKLAVDGEA
+445 TLKLTVDGEA
-455 RGLIFAN
+455 RGLVFAN

-475 CFGLKELS
+475 CFGA
-483 IGESLGQGEV
+483 GEPVDTPLAE
-493 SGPDGIVHLNNSR
+493 
-506 FPAKFFSDAATEIV
+506 AKKYPNPYAESDATNLVSNAAEQII
-520 KETGITKG
+520 KETGITRG
-528 FCLIVGSEDGRL
+528 FCLVAGSEDGHL
-540 AYELAKQT
+540 AYELATRT
-548 ELNIYCIE
+548 ELSIYCIE
-556 PDGDKVRQSRAA
+556 PDAEKVRKSREL

-577 RVTVHQA
+577 RVAVHQA
-584 EFSAIPYSNY
+584 ELSAIPYSNY

-628 WLSSSVPSKAS
+628 WLSSPVQSKGS
-639 PVEISWLNKA
+639 PVEVSWLNKA
-649 GLAKEEA
+649 GLTQEEV
-656 TVKAAKSATT
+656 TVKTEKSATT
-666 LARGGLPGAGNW
+666 LARGALPGAGNW

-734 DATISAFDAYNG
+734 EATISAFDAYNG

-767 PGNLATSDDR
+767 PGNLATSDDH
-777 LFNFLKDECFEL
+777 LFHFLKDECFQL
-789 DAATGKVLATHRLPP
+789 DAATGKVVAVHRLPP
-804 AMDDDTREWGYVAYH
+804 DMDNDTREWGYVAYI

-841 RKTTD
+841 RKTTET
-846 STDGIFAIDV
+846 TDGIFAIDV
-856 RTGKHL
+856 KTGKHL
-862 WTYSGGNISHRT
+862 WTYTGGSISHRT
-874 IALGGD
+874 IALSDD

-889 TSEERD
+889 TSAERE

-904 LERLTGEELKIAE
+904 LEGLSGEELKIAE

-924 ARTAVAVDAENGK
+924 ARTAVAIGAENGK

-976 GHYWKQFISGEF
+976 GHYWRQFISGEF

-1029 ELTTGEQH
+1029 ELSTGEQH

-1119 QFSIS
+1119 QFSIA
-1124 STIVLEPRAA
+1124 STIVLEPRQA

-1271 VEVSRER
+1271 VEVSRQR
-1278 GSEPAALVKAISGID
+1278 GSEPVAQVQAISGID

-1316 NAIEVLQRTEVASS
+1316 NAIEVLQKTEVASS

>member
-1 MPQFARLRKNVSA
+1 MPRFARLRLDVFIGHLPA
-14 RLFVVVAAAAV
+14 MVAAAV
-25 GVAQLS
+25 GITLLS
-31 ASSLLAEDWPT
+31 AASLLAEDWPT

-51 STPEKI
+51 STPEKVNGSI
-57 GGPLHL
+57 SLK
-63 QWTYAPPAP
+63 WTYAPPAP

-79 AGGRTVEGHLLKDR
+79 AGGRTMEGHIIKDR

-113 TADDQLHC
+113 TADDQVHC
-121 LDLTSGQTLW
+121 LDLTTGKTLW

-138 VRLAPTVHN
+138 VRLAPTVHE
-147 NAVYFGSDDG
+147 NAIYFGSDDG

-163 AETGSLIWKLRA
+163 AETGALIWKLRA

-192 PIRTGVLVDGGI
+192 PVRTGVLVDDGV

-235 ISESDAARD
+235 ISESDAGRD

-254 SDAQLFVPSGRSMP
+254 SKEQLFVPSGRSMP

-306 YSGGAHHLLAIAQ
+306 YSGGAHHLLAIGQA
-319 DDGAVG
+319 DGAVG

-344 TGTAVARIDRMKYA
+344 TGTAIARIDRLKYA
-358 LNSRKTHQLE
+358 VNSQKTHKLE
-368 MDIYSLSRSLRSAKG
+368 MDVYSLSRSLRSAKG
-383 DKATEIREKI
+383 DKADEARAKM
-393 KKGQAEQKE
+393 KAAQALLKE
-402 LASVG
+402 LSSVG

-414 EHDAAL
+414 EDDAAL
-420 LMTGDTIISGG
+420 LVTGDMIISGG
-431 NGEVFGYDLETGEQ
+431 NEIVQGYDRATGDQ
-445 TLKLAVDGEA
+445 TLTLKVDGQA
-455 RGLIFAN
+455 RGLVFAN
-462 GNLIVS
+462 GHLIVS
-468 TTTGQVF
+468 TTTGHVF
-475 CFGLKELS
+475 CFGS
-483 IGESLGQGEV
+483 GEPKNDALAEAKKYPNPYAEHDQSKLLGDSAEQ
-493 SGPDGIVHLNNSR
+493 I
-506 FPAKFFSDAATEIV
+506 I
-520 KETGITKG
+520 KETGITRG
-528 FCLIVGSEDGRL
+528 FCLVAGSEDGQL
-540 AYELAKQT
+540 AYELAT
-548 ELNIYCIE
+548 RTDLNIYCIE
-556 PDGDKVRQSRAA
+556 PDTEKARKSREL

-584 EFSAIPYSNY
+584 ELSAIPYSNY

-605 RTGEL
+605 RTGSL
-610 PGDSRLI
+610 PGDARLI
-617 MRHLKPLGGVA
+617 MRYLKPLGGVA
-628 WLSSSVPSKAS
+628 WLSSPVPSKAS
-639 PVEISWLNKA
+639 PVEIGWLKEA
-649 GLAKEEA
+649 GLAQEA
-656 TVKAAKSATT
+656 TIASAKSSTT

-678 SHQYGNVGNTAVIDE
+678 SHQYGNVGNTAVVDE

-734 DATISAFDAYNG
+734 EATISAFDAYNG

-767 PGNLATSDDR
+767 PGNLATSNDR

-789 DAATGKVLATHRLPP
+789 DAATGKVVAVHRLPP
-804 AMDDDTREWGYVAYH
+804 EMDDDTREWGYVAYH

-834 AKYRRRG
+834 ARYRRRG

-856 RTGKHL
+856 KTGKHL
-862 WTYSGGNISHRT
+862 WTYSGGSISHRT

-976 GHYWKQFISGEF
+976 GHYWNQFMSGEF

-1037 TKTHPL
+1037 TKVHPL
-1043 TGQEVPWSMIRPGHH
+1043 TGQDVPWSMIRPGHH

-1119 QFSIS
+1119 QFSIA
-1124 STIVLEPRAA
+1124 STIVLEPREA

-1186 LAFDLKPKFTAGGFT
+1186 LAFDLKPVFTAGGFT

-1206 AQPVTGAATPW
+1206 AQPVTGATTPW

-1258 FDVEINGKVVLTD
+1258 FDVEINGKVVLSD
-1271 VEVSRER
+1271 VEVSRQR
-1278 GSEPAALVKAISGID
+1278 GAEPVAQIQAVSGID
-1293 VERDLTMKLIAK
+1293 VERNLTLKLVAK
-1305 VSDDAKARVVL
+1305 VTDDAKAKVVL
-1316 NAIEVLQRTEVASS
+1316 NAIEVQQKDQVASS

>member
-1 MPQFARLRKNVSA
+1 MPRFARLRMNVFA
-14 RLFVVVAAAAV
+14 RHCFAVMAAAV
-25 GVAQLS
+25 GLTLL
-31 ASSLLAEDWPT
+31 ASPDLLAEDWPT
-42 YRRDNDRSG
+42 YRRDNNRSG
-51 STPEKI
+51 STSEKI
-57 GGPLHL
+57 GGLVSL
-63 QWTYAPPAP
+63 KWAYSPPAP

-79 AGGRTVEGHLLKDR
+79 AGGRTMEGHIIKDR
-93 VRFDDAFQPVVVGQR
+93 VRYDDAFQPVVVGQR

-113 TADDQLHC
+113 TADDQVHC
-121 LDLTSGQTLW
+121 LDLTSGKTLW
-131 SFFTGAP
+131 TFFTGAP
-138 VRLAPTVHN
+138 VRLAPTVYKKSI
-147 NAVYFGSDDG
+147 YFGSDDG
-157 FAYSLD
+157 FAYCLD
-163 AETGSLIWKLRA
+163 AASGELIWKLRA

-192 PIRTGVLVDGGI
+192 PIRTGILVDNDI

-218 LHAVDAKTG
+218 LHAVDAMTG

-254 SDAQLFVPSGRSMP
+254 SKNQLFVPSGRSMP

-306 YSGGAHHLLAIAQ
+306 YSGGAHHLLAIAEE
-319 DDGAVG
+319 DGAVG
-325 FGWFEGRQMVVAGD
+325 FGWFEGRQMVVSGD

-344 TGTAVARIDRMKYA
+344 TGTAIARIDRMKYA
-358 LNSRKTHQLE
+358 VNSRRTHQLE
-368 MDIYSLSRSLRSAKG
+368 MDLYSLSRSLRGAKG
-383 DKATEIREKI
+383 DKATEIRAKM
-393 KKGQAEQKE
+393 KTLQAEQKE

-407 VIWQKPN
+407 VTWQKPN
-414 EHDAAL
+414 EHDASL

-445 TLKLAVDGEA
+445 TLKLSVDGEA

-475 CFGLKELS
+475 CFGAGKQADTPLA
-483 IGESLGQGEV
+483 EV
-493 SGPDGIVHLNNSR
+493 KKYPNPYADDDA
-506 FPAKFFSDAATEIV
+506 AKLVSDAADQIV
-520 KETGITKG
+520 KEAGITRG
-528 FCLIVGSEDGRL
+528 FCLVAGSEDGRL
-540 AYELAKQT
+540 AYELAKRT
-548 ELNIYCIE
+548 ELSIYCIE
-556 PDGDKVRQSRAA
+556 PDAEKVRKSRAA

-584 EFSAIPYSNY
+584 ELSAIPYSNY

-605 RTGEL
+605 RTGKL

-628 WLSSSVPSKAS
+628 WLSSPESSK
-639 PVEISWLNKA
+639 PGTVETQWLNEA

-656 TVKAAKSATT
+656 TIKTARTSTT

-734 DATISAFDAYNG
+734 EATISAFDAYNG

-767 PGNLATSDDR
+767 PGNLATSNDH
-777 LFNFLKDECFEL
+777 LFHFLKDECFQL
-789 DAATGKVLATHRLPP
+789 DAATGKVVAVHRLPP
-804 AMDDDTREWGYVAYH
+804 DMDNDTREWGYVAYI

-841 RKTTD
+841 RKTTE

-856 RTGKHL
+856 KTGKHL
-862 WTYSGGNISHRT
+862 WTYSGGSISHRT
-874 IALGGD
+874 IALSDD

-889 TSEERD
+889 TSSERE
-895 RILREDKSE
+895 RILREDKSA
-904 LERLTGEELKIAE
+904 LEGLTGEELTIAE

-924 ARTAVAVDAENGK
+924 ARTAVSIDAQNGK
-937 KIWAVGVDV
+937 KIWGVGVDV

-976 GHYWKQFISGEF
+976 GHYWNQFISGEF

-1029 ELTTGEQH
+1029 ELSTGEQH

-1119 QFSIS
+1119 QFSIA
-1124 STIVLEPRAA
+1124 STIVLEPRTA

-1258 FDVEINGKVVLTD
+1258 FDVEINGKIVLTD

-1278 GSEPAALVKAISGID
+1278 GSEPVAQVKAISGID
-1293 VERDLTMKLIAK
+1293 IERDLTMKLIAK
-1305 VSDDAKARVVL
+1305 VSEDAKARVVL
-1316 NAIEVLQRTEVASS
+1316 NAIEVLQKTEVASS

>member
-1 MPQFARLRKNVSA
+1 MPQFSRFRWNVLS
-14 RLFVVVAAAAV
+14 R
-25 GVAQLS
+25 QLS
-31 ASSLLAEDWPT
+31 IMSAATVAFAILAGPGLFAEDWPT
-42 YRRDNDRSG
+42 YRRDNDRAG

-57 GGPLHL
+57 SGPISLK
-63 QWTYAPPAP
+63 WTYSPPAP

-79 AGGRTVEGHLLKDR
+79 ATGRTIEGHLIKGR
-93 VRFDDAFQPVVVGQR
+93 VRYDDAFQPVVVGQR

-113 TADDQLHC
+113 TADDQVHC
-121 LDLTSGQTLW
+121 LDLTSGKTLW
-131 SFFTGAP
+131 TFFTGAP
-138 VRLAPTVHN
+138 VRLAPTVYEGSI
-147 NAVYFGSDDG
+147 YFGSDDG
-157 FAYSLD
+157 FAYCLD
-163 AETGSLIWKLRA
+163 AATGELIWKLRA
-175 GPSDE
+175 GPADE

-192 PIRTGVLVDGGI
+192 PVRTGVLVDDGV

-235 ISESDAARD
+235 ISENDAARD

-268 ATFDRKDGVL
+268 ATFDRINGVL

-319 DDGAVG
+319 DDGDVG
-325 FGWFEGRQMVVAGD
+325 FGWFEGRQMVVSGD

-344 TGTAVARIDRMKYA
+344 TGTAIARIDRMKYA
-358 LNSRKTHQLE
+358 VNSRRTHKIE
-368 MDIYSLSRSLRSAKG
+368 MDLYSLSRSLRSAKG
-383 DKATEIREKI
+383 DKATEIREKM
-393 KKGQAEQKE
+393 KKLQAEQKE
-402 LASVG
+402 LAAVG

-414 EHDAAL
+414 DHDASL
-420 LMTGDTIISGG
+420 LVTGDVIISGG
-431 NGEVFGYDLETGEQ
+431 DGEVFGYDRETGEQ
-445 TLKLAVDGEA
+445 NLKLSVDGEA

-475 CFGLKELS
+475 CFGAFAPEETWLAKAKEY
-483 IGESLGQGEV
+483 
-493 SGPDGIVHLNNSR
+493 PNPYDGNDT
-506 FPAKFFSDAATEIV
+506 AKLISDAAEQII
-520 KETGITKG
+520 KETGITRG
-528 FCLIVGSEDGRL
+528 FCLVAGSEDGHL
-540 AYELAKQT
+540 AYELAKRT
-548 ELNIYCIE
+548 DLSIYCIE
-556 PDGDKVRQSRAA
+556 PNAEKVRKSREL

-577 RVTVHQA
+577 RVTVHRA
-584 EFSAIPYSNY
+584 DFSAIPYSNF
-594 FANLIVSDTYL
+594 FANLIVSDTYV
-605 RTGEL
+605 RTGKL
-610 PGDSRLI
+610 PANAETV

-628 WLSSSVPSKAS
+628 MLGTPQTGDDVLHDDVVRLTDRLSEGDEVQLAS
-639 PVEISWLNKA
+639 NDGWVSLK
-649 GLAKEEA
+649 
-656 TVKAAKSATT
+656 
-666 LARGGLPGAGNW
+666 RGPLPGAGNW

-734 DATISAFDAYNG
+734 EASISAYDAYNG

-752 ENEEAIRSGV
+752 ENEEAIRTGV

-767 PGNLATSDDR
+767 PGNLATSNDH
-777 LFNFLKDECFEL
+777 LFHFLKDECFQL
-789 DAATGKVLATHRLPP
+789 DAATGKVVAVHRLPP
-804 AMDDDTREWGYVAYH
+804 DMDNDTREWGYVAYS

-841 RKTTD
+841 RKTTET
-846 STDGIFAIDV
+846 TDGIFAIDV
-856 RTGKHL
+856 KTGKHL
-862 WTYSGGNISHRT
+862 WTYTGGSISHRT
-874 IALGGD
+874 IALSDD

-889 TSEERD
+889 TSAERE

-904 LERLTGEELKIAE
+904 LERLSGEELKIAE

-924 ARTAVAVDAENGK
+924 ARTAVAIGAENGK
-937 KIWAVGVDV
+937 KIWSVGVDV

-976 GHYWKQFISGEF
+976 GHYWKQFIAGEF

-1010 YRHRPIVVGNRVIA
+1010 YRHRPIIVGNRVIA

-1029 ELTTGEQH
+1029 ELSTGEQH

-1119 QFSIS
+1119 QFSIA
-1124 STIVLEPRAA
+1124 STIVLEPRTA

-1176 PNPHKVTSLD
+1176 PNPHKTTSLD

-1206 AQPVTGAATPW
+1206 AQPVAGATTPW

-1278 GSEPAALVKAISGID
+1278 GSEPVAQVKAISGID
-1293 VERDLTMKLIAK
+1293 VERDLTMKLIPK
-1305 VSDDAKARVVL
+1305 VTDNAKARVVL
-1316 NAIEVLQRTEVASS
+1316 NAIEVLQKTEVASN
-1330 K
+1330 